1 MKQEA
6 DFFAEVNRLATESG
20 SALRRAEPLLL
31 LQASQALGQMI
42 SKWHKSDLDVHAMA
56 RLNNEIASL
65 ERVIDQLK
73 LQQSLL
79 LQQKAQ
85 VEKQLKVLLPGWSNG
100 LYVNTSGLSGEALG
114 PSTSV
119 RA

>member
-1 MKQEA
+1 MKHEA
-6 DFFAEVNRLATESG
+6 DFFAEVNRLVAESG
-20 SALRRAEPLLL
+20 SALRRAEPLLV
-31 LQASQALGQMI
+31 LQATQALGQMI
-42 SKWHKSDLDVHAMA
+42 SKWHKSDLDVYAMA
-56 RLNNEIASL
+56 RLNIQIASM

-100 LYVNTSGLSGEALG
+100 LYVSTSGQRGDAIG